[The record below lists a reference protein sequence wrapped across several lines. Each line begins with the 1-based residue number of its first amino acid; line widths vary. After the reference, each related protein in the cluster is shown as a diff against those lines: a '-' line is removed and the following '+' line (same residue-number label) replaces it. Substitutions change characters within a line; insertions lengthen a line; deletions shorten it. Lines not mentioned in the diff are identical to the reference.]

1 MSGLNSRLRKL
12 RDEARTKN
20 RFSIAA
26 AASDLLEDTD
36 DLDRRINLLG
46 AMQSE
51 GLLRNSLAP
60 YWREL
65 RDDETA
71 WARACLARLVA
82 RDRDHDF
89 WAVAALLGCRV
100 DSVLEPVAAVG
111 LRPWSLRWYT
121 RFDAPAVHV
130 ASLSSAVA
138 GAIVCRDWLG
148 RYDARDRRLRSRK
161 GGAPRAVRDCWGL
174 DCRYWKYLLFD
185 AGPSSVWGVAH
196 PRGSVRAE
204 GGACARLLGL
214 TSCWHRLIAHHPRVQ
229 RRQAG
234 RHLELRACEE
244 QHAHAAREV
253 AGAGA
258 GFGRA
263 AAGLG

>member
-121 RFDAPAVHV
+121 RFDAPTVHV

-138 GAIVCRDWLG
+138 GAIRQPYVEIGW
-148 RYDARDRRLRSRK
+148 DATTHEIVDCAR
-161 GGAPRAVRDCWGL
+161 ARAVHLEQSATVGDSIVGT
-174 DCRYWKYLLFD
+174 
-185 AGPSSVWGVAH
+185 
-196 PRGSVRAE
+196 GSIFYSMR
-204 GGACARLLGL
+204 ARLPYGVWRIHEDRFELKAEHVL
-214 TSCWHRLIAHHPRVQ
+214 AYSASLL
-229 RRQAG
+229 AG
-234 RHLELRACEE
+234 T
-244 QHAHAAREV
+244 V
-253 AGAGA
+253 
-258 GFGRA
+258 
-263 AAGLG
+263 